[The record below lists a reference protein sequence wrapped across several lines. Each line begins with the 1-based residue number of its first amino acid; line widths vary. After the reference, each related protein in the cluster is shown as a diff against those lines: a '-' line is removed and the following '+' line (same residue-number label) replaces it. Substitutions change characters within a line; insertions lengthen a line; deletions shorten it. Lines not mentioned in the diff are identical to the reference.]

1 MNPLQMG
8 TATDMPIEIQSIS
21 CADHICFREP
31 MRKVPQGLSENSQSV
46 PFSAG
51 ESRKRLIN
59 ESARLL
65 LKSRLLYKDKAGAQK
80 IKPPWQNVETRT

>member
-1 MNPLQMG
+1 MSYESRFDG

-21 CADHICFREP
+21 CADHICFRKL
-31 MRKVPQGLSENSQSV
+31 MRKVPQGLSENSQSI
-46 PFSAG
+46 PFSIG

-65 LKSRLLYKDKAGAQK
+65 LKVGCLVWSAAA
-80 IKPPWQNVETRT
+80 